1 MMMLAIALGDD
12 YASMHD
18 RTSERE
24 VFGMKD
30 RHETRKMRG
39 SSEDYGL
46 QFRQP
51 SEQQLALD
59 LAF

>member
-18 RTSERE
+18 RTRERE
-24 VFGMKD
+24 AFGMKE
-30 RHETRKMRG
+30 RHETWKMTG

-46 QFRQP
+46 QFRR
-51 SEQQLALD
+51 
-59 LAF
+59 